1 MNDLGN
7 EYDEDHSRQHGEIKY
22 IQALLRIIVILMFG
36 AGMESTYACSSSLAL
51 EWLQY
56 HESRCA
62 SLKRGGVSR
71 ITLEIICVY
80 LSQSPKI

>member
-36 AGMESTYACSSSLAL
+36 L
-51 EWLQY
+51 EWKAL
-56 HESRCA
+56 RRALVA
-62 SLKRGGVSR
+62 SHWNGFS
-71 ITLEIICVY
+71 ITNRDV
-80 LSQSPKI
+80 PR